1 MESFQSPEGAS
12 TELLYE
18 ELRQRLE
25 SGGDSIEWWQ
35 AIFQDLQNA
44 KQYLFDQDLIA
55 EIDALISEYGDLTQY
70 IRKDQRSMQ
79 AAFRVTN
86 VIIEKVL
93 EAISRH

>member
-1 MESFQSPEGAS
+1 MERLTPEGAD

-25 SGGDSIEWWQ
+25 YGNDSSIEWWQ
-35 AIFQDLQNA
+35 VVFQDLQDA
-44 KQYLFDQDLIA
+44 KQYLTDQKLVA
-55 EIDALISEYGDLTQY
+55 EIDALISEYGDLTRY
-70 IRKDQRSMQ
+70 IRKDQKSMQ

-86 VIIEKVL
+86 VIIKKVM